1 MEEEKMRNSNRRR
14 EPRHHLLTLQY
25 HFSGD
30 TQTMRWAS
38 GRMGNDEAVSSFW
51 VVPEDPT

>member
-1 MEEEKMRNSNRRR
+1 MEEEKMRNSNRGR